1 MDVFCPKLLFDQH
14 PQVMITRK
22 KVYLF
27 NTPIDALSLKDT
39 VELVDTAIIDRKQ
52 LHHIAVNVA
61 KIVHM
66 QTDKQLFESVVSADI
81 INADGL
87 PLVWVS
93 RLFGDPIPERVAGVD
108 LMQSLVKLASE
119 KNYKIFFFGA
129 KEEVVS
135 KVVELYSDQY
145 SNNIIAGYRNGYF
158 KDSEEEEIARM
169 ITNSGA
175 NILFVAITSPKKEN
189 FLFKNKDLL
198 SGVNFVM
205 GVGGSFDVVAGL
217 VKRAPQ
223 WMQKMGLEWLFRI
236 IQEPGRMWKR
246 YLVTNTLFIYYLI
259 LEFFNRR
266 K

>member
-1 MDVFCPKLLFDQH
+1 MAG
-14 PQVMITRK
+14 K
-22 KVYLF
+22 KVNLF

-39 VELVDTAIIDRKQ
+39 VQLVDNAIQNQQQ

-66 QTDKQLFESVVSADI
+66 QTDKQLYESVVSANV

-93 RLFGDPIPERVAGVD
+93 KWFGNPIPERVTGVD

-119 KNYKIFFFGA
+119 KGYKIFFFGA
-129 KEEVVS
+129 KEDVVS
-135 KVVELYSDQY
+135 KVVQIYSEQY
-145 SNNIIAGYRNGYF
+145 SQKIIAGYRNGYF
-158 KDSEEEEIARM
+158 REEEETLIAKQ
-169 ITNSGA
+169 IADSGA

-189 FLFKNKDLL
+189 FLFRQKEVLKK
-198 SGVNFVM
+198 VNFVM
-205 GVGGSFDVVAGL
+205 GVGGSFDVVAGV
-217 VKRAPQ
+217 VKRAPL
-223 WMQKMGLEWLFRI
+223 WMQRAGLEWFYRI

-259 LEFFNRR
+259 LELLKR
-266 K
+266 KK